1 MTEPDAPPQALFRAG
16 LTRIGRYLHINAV
29 RRKPGTLVPLEQA
42 LCLAAVA
49 LRRRGLETFHG
60 FLIAKE
66 IQDAGDTRLL
76 TAYGTL
82 YRALGRLEQMGL
94 VTSVWEDA
102 QLGADEGRPRRRLYS
117 ITEAGLK
124 AAAEARASS
133 KRPARRAAR
142 LADA

>member
-1 MTEPDAPPQALFRAG
+1 M
-16 LTRIGRYLHINAV
+16 

-49 LRRRGLETFHG
+49 LRRRGLTTFHG

-66 IQDAGDTRLL
+66 IQDAGDTRL

-102 QLGADEGRPRRRLYS
+102 QLAADEGRPRRRLYS
-117 ITEAGLK
+117 ITDAGQK
-124 AAAEARASS
+124 AAAEAHAAA
-133 KRPARRAAR
+133 KRPAHRASR

>member
-1 MTEPDAPPQALFRAG
+1 M
-16 LTRIGRYLHINAV
+16 

-42 LCLAAVA
+42 LCLAAAA

-60 FLIAKE
+60 FSIAKE

-102 QLGADEGRPRRRLYS
+102 QLAADEGRPRRRLYS
-117 ITEAGLK
+117 ITDAGLK
-124 AAAEARASS
+124 AAAETRAAP
-133 KRPARRAAR
+133 KRPARRISR

>member
-1 MTEPDAPPQALFRAG
+1 M
-16 LTRIGRYLHINAV
+16 

-42 LCLAAVA
+42 LCVAAAA

-66 IQDAGDTRLL
+66 IQDAADTRLL

-82 YRALGRLEQMGL
+82 YRALARLEDMGL

-102 QLGADEGRPRRRLYS
+102 QLAADDGRPRRRLYS
-117 ITEAGLK
+117 ITDSGLK
-124 AAAEARASS
+124 AAAEARAAA
-133 KRPARRAAR
+133 RPARPRRARR
-142 LADA
+142 LAKA

>member
-1 MTEPDAPPQALFRAG
+1 M
-16 LTRIGRYLHINAV
+16 

-42 LCLAAVA
+42 LCVAAAA
-49 LRRRGLETFHG
+49 LRRRGLTTFHG
-60 FLIAKE
+60 FSIAKE
-66 IQDAGDTRLL
+66 VQDAADTRLL

-102 QLGADEGRPRRRLYS
+102 QLAADEGRPRRRLYS
-117 ITEAGLK
+117 ITEAGLE

-133 KRPARRAAR
+133 KRPTRRASR

>member
-1 MTEPDAPPQALFRAG
+1 

-42 LCLAAVA
+42 LCLAAAA
-49 LRRRGLETFHG
+49 LRRRGLATFHG

-66 IQDAGDTRLL
+66 IRDAADTRLL

-82 YRALGRLEQMGL
+82 YRALARLEEMGL

-102 QLGADEGRPRRRLYS
+102 QLAADEGRPRRRLYS
-117 ITEAGLK
+117 ITDAGLK
-124 AAAEARASS
+124 AAAEARAAQ
-133 KRPARRAAR
+133 KRPGRRASR